1 MIKLAFLEVELED
14 FKSFAGRHVVKL
26 DRSIGLHYVGGENRA
41 EPRLGSNGAG
51 KSTIWD
57 AILWCLFGRTSGGL
71 RNPDIMPW
79 SGKGSPRVRL
89 WLRDGGKEQ
98 SIERTVKP
106 SALLI
111 NGRERGQ
118 EKVHELIGM
127 NFEMVTNTIILGQ
140 GEDLFFDKSAAQKM
154 SLFDDAL
161 NQHRWDERS
170 DRAKAWSGDL
180 VKERAS
186 LEGEHRALA
195 GSIASLGKLLD
206 ETERRA
212 KEWDEQIEKD
222 RKGTDAELVKRRAS
236 VGDLQGKI
244 DSSDLAYDGAMAE
257 VKALE
262 AMAVRENN
270 ALRNAQVDLQRVK
283 DRRKRV
289 EELATGL
296 EDALE
301 RKKQSKECPTCKQP
315 IKKGDIHEHLEQIKE
330 EIASLDAEW
339 RTLDSKPYQAVVD
352 NHRKMLEDAEGHL
365 RQFRQRAQSHLD
377 MLQRWR
383 PEMAEKKVE
392 LKALEAR
399 LKATEGDNNPH
410 RDQVKSLRK
419 RLGKAKDDAEACVSD
434 IESVDVD
441 MGQAKTW
448 QKGFKEIKLH
458 IIEDILHELELA
470 TDGMLEEIGL
480 VDWKVHYVIER
491 ETARGTV
498 QRGLQVMIS
507 SPRSKG
513 RVKWESWSGGEGQRL
528 RIVGALA
535 LAQVLLNHA
544 GVQPDLEVLDEP
556 AVYWSGEG
564 INELC
569 AYLADRARTL
579 GKRIYYCDHMAIEG
593 AHFNSRLSVI
603 RDKGGSRIAKGA

>member
-1 MIKLAFLEVELED
+1 
-14 FKSFAGRHVVKL
+14 
-26 DRSIGLHYVGGENRA
+26 
-41 EPRLGSNGAG
+41 
-51 KSTIWD
+51 
-57 AILWCLFGRTSGGL
+57 
-71 RNPDIMPW
+71 
-79 SGKGSPRVRL
+79 
-89 WLRDGGKEQ
+89 
-98 SIERTVKP
+98 
-106 SALLI
+106 
-111 NGRERGQ
+111 
-118 EKVHELIGM
+118 
-127 NFEMVTNTIILGQ
+127 
-140 GEDLFFDKSAAQKM
+140 
-154 SLFDDAL
+154 
-161 NQHRWDERS
+161 
-170 DRAKAWSGDL
+170 
-180 VKERAS
+180 
-186 LEGEHRALA
+186 
-195 GSIASLGKLLD
+195 
-206 ETERRA
+206 
-212 KEWDEQIEKD
+212 
-222 RKGTDAELVKRRAS
+222 
-236 VGDLQGKI
+236 
-244 DSSDLAYDGAMAE
+244 MAE

-513 RVKWESWSGGEGQRL
+513 RVKWESWSGERDSACGLLVRSPS
-528 RIVGALA
+528 RKCCSIMLA
-535 LAQVLLNHA
+535 
-544 GVQPDLEVLDEP
+544 
-556 AVYWSGEG
+556 
-564 INELC
+564 C
-569 AYLADRARTL
+569 
-579 GKRIYYCDHMAIEG
+579 
-593 AHFNSRLSVI
+593 
-603 RDKGGSRIAKGA
+603 SRIWKCSMSLRSIGAAKASMSFAPIWRIGLEL